1 MFLKSYTFNDSYKF
15 NEKIHDDNFICNI
28 EENSIH
34 SVKIGFLGIFW
45 YHYSESYV
53 FFFVKFQD
61 QL

>member
-15 NEKIHDDNFICNI
+15 NEKIHDDNFVCNI

-53 FFFVKFQD
+53 FF
-61 QL
+61 L